1 MERVKALDQDEV
13 RSTPHIERFYQAVCE
28 TRPTRPSLGVG
39 DRKFGCPLSIEN
51 SYLKWTCLAQLRSVS
66 NIFKCVTITTEY

>member
-13 RSTPHIERFYQAVCE
+13 RSTPHIERFHQAVCE

-39 DRKFGCPLSIEN
+39 DRCFDWCASRTECYHVQSFGVQNTKEPSC
-51 SYLKWTCLAQLRSVS
+51 W
-66 NIFKCVTITTEY
+66 